1 MKLEKTF
8 RVKCFALVNN
18 SRFFSSQ
25 YFFVKQGVNSHL
37 GFPQSAD
44 NIKDAAKS
52 FYPRFCKLY
61 PVSYAF

>member
-1 MKLEKTF
+1 MKLEKTL
-8 RVKCFALVNN
+8 VKCFTLVNN

-25 YFFVKQGVNSHL
+25 YFFVKQSVNSHL

-52 FYPRFCKLY
+52 FL
-61 PVSYAF
+61 SSLL